1 MKTISVGLFLLAL
14 ASLACDNQPQGQSQ
28 TQPQTEASQ
37 PRSGSWLQGPRDFSE
52 RTSSAFGTDRYTLNL
67 SPEHVPAA
75 DAALGDGD
83 LVMGVV
89 INGEARAYPV
99 NYMNGPKNEVVNDTL
114 GGQAIASTW

>member
-14 ASLACDNQPQGQSQ
+14 TSLACDNQSQ
-28 TQPQTEASQ
+28 TQPQAQ

-52 RTSSAFGTDRYTLNL
+52 RTSSAFHTNRETLNL
-67 SPEHVPAA
+67 NPEHVSAA
-75 DAALGDGD
+75 EAALGDGD

-99 NYMNGPKNEVVNDTL
+99 NYMNGPANEVVNDTL

>member
-1 MKTISVGLFLLAL
+1 MKTIRVGLFLLL
-14 ASLACDNQPQGQSQ
+14 LTSLACDNQPQGQSL
-28 TQPQTEASQ
+28 TQPQTEVSQ
-37 PRSGSWLQGPRDFSE
+37 QRNGSWLQGPRDFSE
-52 RTSSAFGTDRYTLNL
+52 RTSSSFHTNRENLNV

-75 DAALGDGD
+75 EAALGDSD